1 MKNIGQI
8 KALIGV
14 VIVFILAAIIGLVV
28 FISNVKIINSN
39 QEQVVEEEPAEKTS
53 YEQIEVGNVITS
65 VENKESTFRL
75 YDSNGIFKVELED
88 GAVTFSVENKE
99 LFAKTFPASKM
110 KKDIEEIA
118 THQYKIKD
126 VFIGVINDEEYVIV
140 ITGDGKVGSMNV
152 KEAVNNNI
160 FRIKNELL
168 EFEQKIAFIQKVSIT
183 NGDDVMDSTLA
194 VAVDGTI
201 YDLSAFLK

>member
-14 VIVFILAAIIGLVV
+14 VILFILAAIIGLVV

-183 NGDDVMDSTLA
+183 NGDDIMDSTLA

>member
-14 VIVFILAAIIGLVV
+14 VIVFILAAIIGLVD
-28 FISNVKIINSN
+28 FISNVKIINNN
-39 QEQVVEEEPAEKTS
+39 QEQVAEEEPAEKTS
-53 YEQIEVGNVITS
+53 YEQIEVANVITS

-99 LFAKTFPASKM
+99 MFAKTFPASKM

-183 NGDDVMDSTLA
+183 NGDDIMDSTLA